1 MGMGQLLLLAGVF
14 IAVVGVLIG
23 GYLFINRR
31 TLAQAD
37 AALDRLRE
45 RDRSTPDSV
54 RSILRE
60 ANVSDLPALDR
71 LLAGRGITAIVSEQ
85 LQKAGLE
92 QTTPASY
99 VLRVVVA
106 TAVGFVLGWLFRG
119 AVLGLLGGFVGFLI
133 PIWWL
138 RGKQK
143 KRIGA
148 FRDQLPDAIDMLVSA
163 MKAGYSFQA
172 AMRFIGEEIPMPL
185 GPEFMRFY
193 EEQRLGMEV
202 RTALLAL
209 QGRIDSLD
217 LKMFVTA
224 ILIQRETGGN
234 LSEVLGNI
242 GTLMRERAA
251 LKADIE
257 TLTAESKMSA
267 RILSLLPVVVFV
279 LINLINSNFMKP
291 MLESPTGMIVFVSAG
306 FMVMAGYYTMM
317 KIADIDI

>member
-1 MGMGQLLLLAGVF
+1 MGQLLVLAAVF
-14 IAVVGVLIG
+14 IGTVGVLIG

-37 AALDRLRE
+37 AALERLRE
-45 RDRSTPDSV
+45 RDRQTPDSV

-60 ANVSDLPALDR
+60 SNVSDLPALDK
-71 LLAGRGITAIVSEQ
+71 LLAGRGVTAIVAEQ

-92 QTTPASY
+92 QTTPAAFI
-99 VLRVVVA
+99 LRVIIGTFA
-106 TAVGFVLGWLFRG
+106 GFLLGTLYRGAIVGVLG
-119 AVLGLLGGFVGFLI
+119 AVIGFMI
-133 PIWWL
+133 PVWWL
-138 RGKQK
+138 TSKQK
-143 KRIGA
+143 KRISL

-172 AMRFIGEEIPMPL
+172 AMRFIGEEVAAPL

-202 RTALLAL
+202 RTAMLAL
-209 QGRIDSLD
+209 QSRIDSLD

-267 RILSLLPVVVFV
+267 RILSALPLVVFV

-291 MLESPTGMIVFVSAG
+291 MLSSQIGIIVFVVAA

>member
-1 MGMGQLLLLAGVF
+1 
-14 IAVVGVLIG
+14 VLIG

-37 AALDRLRE
+37 AALQRLRE
-45 RDRSTPDSV
+45 RDRQTPDSV

-60 ANVSDLPALDR
+60 SNVSDLPALDR
-71 LLAGRGITAIVSEQ
+71 LLAGRGITAIVAEQ

-92 QTTPASY
+92 TTTPAAY
-99 VLRVVVA
+99 ILRVAIATFLGFALGSLYRGPVVGVLG
-106 TAVGFVLGWLFRG
+106 AVIGFV
-119 AVLGLLGGFVGFLI
+119 APV
-133 PIWWL
+133 WWL
-138 RGKQK
+138 TSKQK
-143 KRIGA
+143 KRISL

-172 AMRFIGEEIPMPL
+172 AMRFIGEEVAAPL

-202 RTALLAL
+202 RTAMLAL

-267 RILSLLPVVVFV
+267 RILSLLPLVVFI

-291 MLESPTGMIVFVSAG
+291 MLSSRIGIMVFVSAA

>member
-1 MGMGQLLLLAGVF
+1 MGQILLLAAVF
-14 IAVVGVLIG
+14 IGVVGVLIG

-31 TLAQAD
+31 ALAQTD
-37 AALDRLRE
+37 AALERLRE
-45 RDRSTPDSV
+45 RDRGTPDSV

-60 ANVSDLPALDR
+60 SNVSTLPALDR
-71 LLAGRGITAIVSEQ
+71 LLAGRGVTSVVAEQ
-85 LQKAGLE
+85 LQKGGLD
-92 QTTPASY
+92 TMTPASFI
-99 VLRVVVA
+99 LRVVISMV
-106 TAVGFVLGWLFRG
+106 VGFTLGWFYQG
-119 AVLGLLGGFVGFLI
+119 AIIGLLGAVIGFMI

-138 RGKQK
+138 NGKQK
-143 KRIGA
+143 KRVSL
-148 FRDQLPDAIDMLVSA
+148 FREQLPDAIDMMVSA

-172 AMRFIGEEIPMPL
+172 AMRFIGEEISAPL
-185 GPEFMRFY
+185 GPEFIRFY

-209 QGRIDSLD
+209 QGRVDSLD

-224 ILIQRETGGN
+224 VLIQRETGGN

-251 LKADIE
+251 LKGDIE

-267 RILSLLPVVVFV
+267 RILSALPLVVFV
-279 LINLINSNFMKP
+279 LINLINRNFMKP
-291 MLESPTGMIVFVSAG
+291 MLASRTGIIVFVTAA

>member
-1 MGMGQLLLLAGVF
+1 MGQLLLLAGVF

-60 ANVSDLPALDR
+60 ANVSDLPALDK
-71 LLAGRGITAIVSEQ
+71 LLAGRGITSVVAEH
-85 LQKAGLE
+85 LQRAGLE

-99 VLRVVVA
+99 ILRVVVA
-106 TAVGFVLGWLFRG
+106 AGIGFVLGWLFRG
-119 AVLGLLGGFVGFLI
+119 AVVGFLGGVIGFLI
-133 PIWWL
+133 PVWWL

-143 KRIGA
+143 KRIST

-172 AMRFIGEEIPMPL
+172 AMRFIGEEITTPL

-267 RILSLLPVVVFV
+267 RILSALPVVVFV

-291 MLESPTGMIVFVSAG
+291 MLDSPTGVIVFVSAG
-306 FMVMAGYYTMM
+306 FMVMAGYFTMM

>member
-1 MGMGQLLLLAGVF
+1 LAAVF
-14 IAVVGVLIG
+14 IGTVGVLIG
-23 GYLFINRR
+23 GYLFINRK

-37 AALDRLRE
+37 AALERLRE
-45 RDRSTPDSV
+45 RDRATPDSV

-60 ANVSDLPALDR
+60 ANVSELPALDK
-71 LLAGRGITAIVSEQ
+71 LLAGKNVTSLVVEQ

-99 VLRVVVA
+99 ILRVIVA
-106 TAVGFVLGWLFRG
+106 TAAGFFLGWVYRG
-119 AVLGLLGGFVGFLI
+119 PVVGVLGGFIGFLI

-143 KRIGA
+143 KRIST
-148 FRDQLPDAIDMLVSA
+148 FRDQLPDALDMLVSA

-172 AMRFIGEEIPMPL
+172 AMRFIGEEITTPL

-224 ILIQRETGGN
+224 VLIQRETGGN

-267 RILSLLPVVVFV
+267 RILSALPIVVFA
-279 LINLINSNFMKP
+279 LINLINANFMKP
-291 MLESPTGMIVFVSAG
+291 MLSSSTGIYVFVSAG

>member
-1 MGMGQLLLLAGVF
+1 MGQLLLLAGVF

-23 GYLFINRR
+23 GYLFLNRR
-31 TLAQAD
+31 ALAQAD

-60 ANVSDLPALDR
+60 ANVSELPALDK
-71 LLAGRGITAIVSEQ
+71 LLAGRGVTAVVTEQ
-85 LQKAGLE
+85 LQRAGLE

-99 VLRVVVA
+99 ILRVIVA
-106 TAVGFVLGWLFRG
+106 TGVGFVLGWLFRG
-119 AVLGLLGGFVGFLI
+119 AIVGFLGGFVGFLI
-133 PIWWL
+133 PVWWL

-143 KRIGA
+143 KRISM

-172 AMRFIGEEIPMPL
+172 AMRFIGEEITAPL

-251 LKADIE
+251 LKGDIE

-267 RILSLLPVVVFV
+267 RILSALPVVVFV
-279 LINLINSNFMKP
+279 LINLINSKFMKP
-291 MLESPTGMIVFVSAG
+291 MLDSPTGVIVFVSAG

>member
-1 MGMGQLLLLAGVF
+1 MGQLLLLAAVF
-14 IAVVGVLIG
+14 IGTVGVLIG
-23 GYLFINRR
+23 GYLFLNRKS
-31 TLAQAD
+31 LAQAD
-37 AALDRLRE
+37 AALERLRE
-45 RDRSTPDSV
+45 RDRATPDSV

-60 ANVSDLPALDR
+60 SNVSELPALDK
-71 LLAGRGITAIVSEQ
+71 LLAGKNITAVVAEQ

-92 QTTPASY
+92 QTTPASFL
-99 VLRVVVA
+99 LRVIVSTVIGFFVGWIYRGPV
-106 TAVGFVLGWLFRG
+106 VGFLS
-119 AVLGLLGGFVGFLI
+119 GFIGFLI

-138 RGKQK
+138 RSKQK
-143 KRIGA
+143 KRIST
-148 FRDQLPDAIDMLVSA
+148 FRDQLPDALDMLVSA

-172 AMRFIGEEIPMPL
+172 AMRFIGEEINAPL

-224 ILIQRETGGN
+224 VLIQRETGGN

-267 RILSLLPVVVFV
+267 RILSALPVIVFV

-291 MLESPTGMIVFVSAG
+291 MLQSPTGIYVFVSAG

>member
-1 MGMGQLLLLAGVF
+1 MSQLLILAAVF
-14 IAVVGVLIG
+14 LGTVGVLIG
-23 GYLFINRR
+23 GYLFVNRQR
-31 TLAQAD
+31 LSAAD
-37 AALDRLRE
+37 AAMRRLRE
-45 RDRSTPDSV
+45 REGNTPASA
-54 RSILRE
+54 RSIIRD

-71 LLAGRGITAIVSEQ
+71 LLAGRGITSWIAEQ
-85 LQKAGLE
+85 IQKAGDNG
-92 QTTPASY
+92 TPGAF
-99 VLRVVVA
+99 VLRVGVF
-106 TAVGFVLGWLFRG
+106 TIVGYLIGWVFRG
-119 AVLGLLGGFVGFLI
+119 GVVGLLTGAIGFML
-133 PIWWL
+133 PIMLL
-138 RGKQK
+138 RSKQR
-143 KRIGA
+143 KRLSM

-172 AMRFIGEEIPMPL
+172 AMKFIGEEVRDPL
-185 GPEFMRFY
+185 GPEFTRFY

-224 ILIQRETGGN
+224 VLIQRETGGN

-257 TLTAESKMSA
+257 TLTAESKLSA
-267 RILSLLPVVVFV
+267 RILSLLPVIVFILV
-279 LINLINSNFMKP
+279 NLISKDFMAP
-291 MLESPTGMIVFVSAG
+291 MLASDTGVAVLVGAAFSV
-306 FMVMAGYYTMM
+306 MVGYWSMM

>member
-1 MGMGQLLLLAGVF
+1 MGQLLLLAAVF
-14 IAVVGVLIG
+14 IGTVGVLIG

-31 TLAQAD
+31 SLAQAD
-37 AALDRLRE
+37 AALERLRE
-45 RDRSTPDSV
+45 RDRHTPDSV

-60 ANVSDLPALDR
+60 SNVSDLPALDK
-71 LLAGRGITAIVSEQ
+71 LLAGRGITAIVAEQ

-92 QTTPASY
+92 EMTPAAFI
-99 VLRVVVA
+99 LRVA
-106 TAVGFVLGWLFRG
+106 IGTFVGFALGSLYRG
-119 AVLGLLGGFVGFLI
+119 AVVGVLGAVIGFAI
-133 PIWWL
+133 PVWWL
-138 RGKQK
+138 TSKQK
-143 KRIGA
+143 KRIST

-172 AMRFIGEEIPMPL
+172 AMRFIGEEVGAPL

-202 RTALLAL
+202 RIALLAL
-209 QGRIDSLD
+209 QTRIDSLD

-267 RILSLLPVVVFV
+267 RILSLLPLVVFI

-291 MLESPTGMIVFVSAG
+291 MLSSRIGIYVFVSAA

>member
-1 MGMGQLLLLAGVF
+1 MGQLLLLAGVF

-60 ANVSDLPALDR
+60 ANVSDLPALDK
-71 LLAGRGITAIVSEQ
+71 LLAGRGITSVVAEH
-85 LQKAGLE
+85 LQRAGLE
-92 QTTPASY
+92 QTTAASY
-99 VLRVVVA
+99 ILRVVVA
-106 TAVGFVLGWLFRG
+106 AGIGFVLGWLFRG
-119 AVLGLLGGFVGFLI
+119 AVVGFLGGVIGFLI
-133 PIWWL
+133 PVWWL

-143 KRIGA
+143 KRIST

-172 AMRFIGEEIPMPL
+172 AMRFIGEEITTPL

-267 RILSLLPVVVFV
+267 RILSALPVVVFV

-291 MLESPTGMIVFVSAG
+291 MLDSPTGVIVFVSAG
-306 FMVMAGYYTMM
+306 FMVMAGYFTMM